1 MTRTTNPG
9 PRGTRERQDARPEHP
24 PSLPSHTRDRR
35 PTTPRAHARAR
46 PAANPRHHAQRAP
59 NTRPRER
66 PAEHAPTPPRANH
79 AHQPREHATKR
90 ETRSLPPLL
99 SFTAG
104 PFERGSRRRPR
115 APGASTGYVASRL
128 ALPRH
133 AQGQHSRG
141 RAWPRHH
148 AWPAQRREERAQ
160 GHAHH
165 ASSAMPLLLLPCVVV
180 RAGWPRGDQAPA
192 PGVQALEERPRP
204 PLPRREPTR
213 ARKRNPFPSRPP
225 FIQVACLVACQVG
238 WWVPYAC
245 RKRLRG
251 GSVGSG

>member
-1 MTRTTNPG
+1 MPGQNILPPFPRQTTNHG
-9 PRGTRERQDARPEHP
+9 PQ
-24 PSLPSHTRDRR
+24 
-35 PTTPRAHARAR
+35 HARAHKR
-46 PAANPRHHAQRAP
+46 ARETTPKPRHHATQARTEPVQTARRLDD
-59 NTRPRER
+59 NATTR
-66 PAEHAPTPPRANH
+66 
-79 AHQPREHATKR
+79 QPRTPT
-90 ETRSLPPLL
+90 TRTRAQARNPFASTVPG
-99 SFTAG
+99 FTG
-104 PFERGSRRRPR
+104 RPFERRPGWRPR
-115 APGASTGYVASRL
+115 APGASTGYVASRM